1 MSMMRY
7 PWQIIKCECCGKE
20 VQLSDSLTNICENCG
35 ALYNGFGQ
43 KLEDGVDSINHPLH
57 DGKIF

>member
-1 MSMMRY
+1 MLRN
-7 PWQIIKCECCGKE
+7 PFTINCECCGKE
-20 VQLSDSLTNICENCG
+20 LWITDPLTNECDNCG

-43 KLEDGVDSINHPLH
+43 RLKDGVDRLDHPCH